1 MAVGPAPKQRT
12 YASPR
17 NDWQLNRKA
26 RLIQLIQIGALAE
39 DISTPGPVLNAILE
53 EDGTTIMTEEDGST
67 AITDE

>member
-1 MAVGPAPKQRT
+1 MAVGPAPKSRS

-26 RLIQLIQIGALAE
+26 RLIQLIKVGALAA
-39 DISTPGPVLNAILE
+39 DVSTPGPVQNAILE
-53 EDGTTIMTEEDGST
+53 EDGTTLMTEEDGFT